1 MTLDEILNNTP
12 KVYAVAS
19 VEEKYLLKYNIGD
32 SVYLKT
38 CTDQYERIV
47 TAILIR
53 QSGIMYSL
61 SQACNESYHY
71 DFEISKDR
79 NILKVTTS

>member
-1 MTLDEILNNTP
+1 MNFNEILNSRP
-12 KVYAVAS
+12 KTYAIAS
-19 VEEKYLLKYNIGD
+19 VDEKYELKYNIGD

-38 CTDQYERIV
+38 DTDQYERIV

-53 QSGIMYSL
+53 QCGIMYSL
-61 SQACNESYHY
+61 SQATNDSYHY
-71 DFEISKDR
+71 DFEISRDR